1 MYRAMVIQYPQ
12 GAEDSEEDAALEPQ
26 DAALEGPTD
35 ADSVLAAVSDADTM
49 RVLVLAATRPV
60 RRPPEHRAPNFHPK
74 TNVMCSV
81 VNRTT

>member
-35 ADSVLAAVSDADTM
+35 ADSVLAA
-49 RVLVLAATRPV
+49 TRPV